1 MEMRKAWGLLLA
13 GLSLFPSGC
22 AAPVRP
28 FGALAMNPAGDAG
41 RSFTTVTTASAQGA
55 DKAVREALVAAG
67 YHQSSEA
74 PYRVEVGFAVR
85 PRRVDVAAAG
95 AERSMP
101 ASAAVP
107 AMPRGLCKRR
117 SYVLSIAFVDA
128 HGRVLA
134 RGGAITA
141 RCGNTAGSDILPL
154 LARAAL
160 SDVAGDRAAS

>member
-1 MEMRKAWGLLLA
+1 MRNAWGLLLA

-28 FGALAMNPAGDAG
+28 FGALAMYPAGDAG
-41 RSFTTVTTASAQGA
+41 RSFTTVTTASARGA

-85 PRRVDVAAAG
+85 PRRVDVAAVR
-95 AERSMP
+95 AEQST
-101 ASAAVP
+101 AALAAVP
-107 AMPRGLCKRR
+107 TMPRALCKRR
-117 SYVLSIAFVDA
+117 SHVLSIALVDNA
-128 HGRVLA
+128 SGRVLT

-141 RCGNTAGSDILPL
+141 RCGNTAESDILSL
-154 LARAAL
+154 LAHAAL
-160 SDVAGDRAAS
+160 SDVAGDRVAS

>member
-1 MEMRKAWGLLLA
+1 MRKAWGLLLA

-28 FGALAMNPAGDAG
+28 FGALTMNPAGDAG

-85 PRRVDVAAAG
+85 PRRVDVAAAR
-95 AERSMP
+95 AEQSTL
-101 ASAAVP
+101 ALAVP
-107 AMPRGLCKRR
+107 TMPRALCKRQ
-117 SYVLSIAFVDA
+117 SHVLSIAFVDNA
-128 HGRVLA
+128 SGRVLA

-141 RCGNTAGSDILPL
+141 RCGNTAESDILPR

-160 SDVAGDRAAS
+160 SDVAGDRVAS